1 MAGQD
6 NISVTMCKELVIGLP
21 PLEEQKAIIEKLEV
35 LMQKYNELELQI
47 THNEQ
52 NSNMIMQAVL
62 KEAFQD

>member
-1 MAGQD
+1 
-6 NISVTMCKELVIGLP
+6 
-21 PLEEQKAIIEKLEV
+21 
-35 LMQKYNELELQI
+35 MQKYNELELQI